1 MRIAKFSLI
10 FSLMLSAFAYGQTP
24 GAPDVRITTG
34 GGFEAGGAVVT
45 QNGAIGQKMMIRREM
60 GEWWKDSEIAKK
72 LQLTDDQVSRLN
84 QTFYNHRLKL
94 IDYGA
99 EVEKSDLKLQT
110 LLDSD
115 VPNEDQ
121 VGTQVDQVLVARGKL
136 EREYTMMNLD
146 LRKVLSL
153 DQWKQLKAI
162 RAENGPG
169 DVFFYR
175 KFGPGARRM
184 QIPDD
189 QMPLPDPMPL
199 PPGPPGGDA
208 F

>member
-1 MRIAKFSLI
+1 MVS
-10 FSLMLSAFAYGQTP
+10 
-24 GAPDVRITTG
+24 
-34 GGFEAGGAVVT
+34 
-45 QNGAIGQKMMIRREM
+45 QNGPMVAQKMMIRREM
-60 GEWWKDSEIAKK
+60 GEWWKDSEVAKK
-72 LQLTDDQVSRLN
+72 LQLTDDQISRLN

-99 EVEKSDLKLQT
+99 EMEKSDLKLQT
-110 LLDSD
+110 LLDAD
-115 VPNEDQ
+115 APNEDQ
-121 VGTQVDQVLVARGKL
+121 VSTQVDQVLGARGKL

-162 RAENGPG
+162 REEHGPG

-175 KFGPGARRM
+175 KFGPGPPM
-184 QIPDD
+184 QIPGS
-189 QMPLPDPMPL
+189 QMPVPDAMPL
-199 PPGPPGGDA
+199 PPSPPGGDA